1 MISLVFVQFCI
12 FVKLIGDSFGF
23 LAMWAILFVS
33 VKCVYFENI
42 LCRASMSTHILY
54 DLTCTIVVYFS
65 NYL

>member
-23 LAMWAILFVS
+23 LAMRAILFVS

-42 LCRASMSTHILY
+42 LSTHILY
-54 DLTCTIVVYFS
+54 DLTCTIDVS
-65 NYL
+65 LGNYL